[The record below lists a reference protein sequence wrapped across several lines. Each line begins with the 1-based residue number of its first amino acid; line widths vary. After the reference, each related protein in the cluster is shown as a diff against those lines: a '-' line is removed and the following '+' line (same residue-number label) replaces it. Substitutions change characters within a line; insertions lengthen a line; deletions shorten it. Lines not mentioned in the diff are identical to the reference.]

1 MTVARSLSASRVA
14 VLSLAALI
22 ASVVPLPAAVGFLRP
37 DFVALLLLWLVLLAP
52 RHSGLVYAWCMGLLL
67 DAFRG
72 VLLGQH
78 ALALVLIAWIA
89 LRLRLRVR
97 AFPLLQQTAVVFALL
112 WLNEFVVFWIDGV
125 AGQPVT
131 DWMRWLAVP
140 VGAACWPLLARL
152 LERTTSRT

>member
-1 MTVARSLSASRVA
+1 MTVGRTLSGPRVA
-14 VLSLAALI
+14 VLSLAALV

-52 RHSGLVYAWCMGLLL
+52 RNTGLLYAWGMGLLL

-78 ALALVLIAWIA
+78 ALALVLVAWIA

-97 AFPLLQQTAVVFALL
+97 AFPPLQQTAVVFALL
-112 WLNEFVVFWIDGV
+112 WLDEFVVFWVDGV
-125 AGQPVT
+125 AGHPVT
-131 DWMRWLAVP
+131 DWMRWLSVP

-152 LERTTSRT
+152 LVRTTNRS